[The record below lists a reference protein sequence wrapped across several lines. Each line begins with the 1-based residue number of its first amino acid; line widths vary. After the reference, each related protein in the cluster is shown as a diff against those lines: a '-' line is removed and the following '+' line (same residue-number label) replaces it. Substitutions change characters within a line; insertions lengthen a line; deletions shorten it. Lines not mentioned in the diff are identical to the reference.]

1 VNNAFLYR
9 TGTNTADTSNPG
21 VITTTGTNLTMTG
34 AYFSVN
40 ATAVGGPY
48 RIYVQTTD
56 PGTVGA
62 GSIWINTTAV

>member
-9 TGTNTADTSNPG
+9 TGINTADTSNPG
-21 VITTTGTNLTMTG
+21 VITTTGTSLTITSNF
-34 AYFSVN
+34 FSVN
-40 ATAVGGPY
+40 TATGPFN
-48 RIYVQTTD
+48 IYVQTND